1 MPSPLLTQIARQQ
14 QVVLAE
20 AGTTGQALRPRPSA
34 EADTPA
40 EGPRIRRT
48 ARSDPSD
55 HLSHPVMRAP

>member
-20 AGTTGQALRPRPSA
+20 AGTTGQALRPRPNA

-40 EGPRIRRT
+40 EEPRIRCT
-48 ARSDPSD
+48 GRSDPSD